1 MSLAKNMSSMIALA
15 AFAVGMLFAGTAS
28 AASITNVEFGNGDV
42 TVQGNAGQNVP
53 GKVRVVVANNEE
65 VERVEFDI
73 ISDNLAPVCADIGR
87 LQEGTHFVQIPG
99 DVKFPPNTGTYTLQ
113 VKTAGIFGGLA
124 AIDCTSNVNGTASFG
139 SAVRTVGG
147 NTSSNVG
154 GSTVQTQIDALA
166 LSLKALTDAV
176 AKLVAG
182 GGTTA
187 PTKPACPV
195 TGDAWAVQTWL
206 FANGYANHFT
216 SKGVYAPT
224 GFYGPITAGAVAA
237 ATLACK

>member
-1 MSLAKNMSSMIALA
+1 MIALA
-15 AFAVGMLFAGTAS
+15 AFAVGLMFAGTAS

-42 TVQGNAGQNVP
+42 TIQGNAGQNVS
-53 GKVRVVVANNEE
+53 GKVRVVVGNNEE
-65 VERVEFDI
+65 VEQVEFDV
-73 ISDNLAPVCADIGR
+73 ISDNLAPVCVDIGR

-113 VKTAGIFGGLA
+113 VKTAGIFGGLE
-124 AIDCTSNVNGTASFG
+124 AIDCISNVNGTASFG

-147 NTSSNVG
+147 NASTV
-154 GSTVQTQIDALA
+154 GSTGIQGQIDALA

-182 GGTTA
+182 GGTNTPA
-187 PTKPACPV
+187 KPACPP
-195 TGDAWAVQTWL
+195 TGDAWTVQTWL